1 MLRRSS
7 RGSRLVRGVMGTYQ
21 SSSETGTGARLT
33 SPAARRPSRRRRT
46 RFVAWDYI
54 GENIDYHKPSY
65 NTEKGKEV
73 KA

>member
-1 MLRRSS
+1 M
-7 RGSRLVRGVMGTYQ
+7 
-21 SSSETGTGARLT
+21 
-33 SPAARRPSRRRRT
+33 